1 MRKNSK
7 RKKRPSHRRRTR
19 FVFLLVFLLA
29 VSGLLYYAIQPE
41 HFREWKDDFSAWC
54 YRHSEAAKMGYNAKA
69 MLLTDRSDNSVF
81 AEKQKTEKQS
91 PASLAKLFT
100 IEYARTIATPDT
112 RITVEE
118 KPLLHVKEGSSLA
131 HLQAGETYTL
141 RDLFAAM
148 LVPSGNDAAY
158 VVADYIGG
166 LRHPDA
172 STSDE
177 RIRLFLEDLRTHLQE
192 NGWTDTRLF
201 DPSGYD
207 FEGSTTAVDLQ
218 QVCEILLKEPWFRE
232 IVSQSTYVATLADGT
247 TKSWKNT
254 NRFLDPNDSYYN
266 ENVKGVKTGSL
277 AGDYNLIVLYHTGG
291 KEFLI
296 VSLGSS
302 SDNSRYDDL
311 SYLLKT
317 IEESDY
323 LKK

>member
-1 MRKNSK
+1 MRKNGK
-7 RKKRPSHRRRTR
+7 RKKLSFPRRRTR
-19 FVFLLVFLLA
+19 FVFLFVFLLA
-29 VSGLLYYAIQPE
+29 VSGFLYYAMQPE
-41 HFREWKDDFSAWC
+41 HFRQWKDDFSAWR
-54 YRHSEAAKMGYNAKA
+54 YRHSEAAKTGYNAKA
-69 MLLTDRSDNSVF
+69 MLLIDRSNNSVF
-81 AEKQKTEKQS
+81 VEKQKTEKQS
-91 PASLAKLFT
+91 PASLSKLFT
-100 IEYARTIATPDT
+100 IEYARTIATLDT
-112 RITVEE
+112 LITVEE
-118 KPLLHVKEGSSLA
+118 EPLLHVKEGSSLA

-166 LRHPDA
+166 LKHPDA

-177 RIRLFLEDLRTHLQE
+177 RIRLFLDDLRTHLQDS
-192 NGWTDTRLF
+192 GWTDTCLF

-218 QVCEILLKEPWFRE
+218 QVCEILLKESWFRE

-247 TKSWKNT
+247 TKSWDST
-254 NRFLDPNDSYYN
+254 NRFLHPKDSYYN
-266 ENVKGVKTGSL
+266 EKVKGIKTGSL
-277 AGDYNLIVLYHTGG
+277 AGDYNLIVLYHTGE

>member
-1 MRKNSK
+1 MRESGS
-7 RKKRPSHRRRTR
+7 RKKRHSRRRTR
-19 FVFLLVFLLA
+19 FVFLFVFLFA
-29 VSGLLYYAIQPE
+29 VSGFLFYAVQPE
-41 HFREWKDDFSAWC
+41 HFREWKDDFSAWR
-54 YRHSEAAKMGYNAKA
+54 YRQSAGAKNGYNAKA
-69 MLLTDRSDNSVF
+69 MILVDRRNNSVF
-81 AEKQKTEKQS
+81 VEKQKTEKQS

-100 IEYARTIATPDT
+100 IEYARTIASPDT
-112 RITVEE
+112 LITVEE
-118 KPLLHVKEGSSLA
+118 ESLLHVKEGSSLA
-131 HLQAGETYTL
+131 YLQVGETYTL

-166 LRHPDA
+166 VQHPDA
-172 STSDE
+172 TNSDD
-177 RIRLFLEDLRTHLQE
+177 RIRLFLDDLRSHLQQK
-192 NGWTDTRLF
+192 GWKDTCLF

-218 QVCEILLKEPWFRE
+218 HVCETLLDESWFRE
-232 IVSQSTYVATLADGT
+232 IVSQSTYLATLADGT

-254 NRFLDPNDSYYN
+254 NRFLDPNDPYYN
-266 ENVKGVKTGSL
+266 EKVKGIKTGSL
-277 AGDYNLIVLYHTGG
+277 AGDYNLVVLYRTGE

-302 SDNSRYDDL
+302 SDDSRYDDL

-317 IEESDY
+317 IEESDF